1 MVISYGKCNS
11 CGRFGM
17 NRCFWYCESDTAP
30 LYMCPECY
38 SDFDNALAE
47 VEWTTLH
54 GYDEMNQF

>member
-30 LYMCPECY
+30 LYMCSECY
-38 SDFDNALAE
+38 SDFDNALEE
-47 VEWTTLH
+47 VAWTTLH
-54 GYDEMNQF
+54 GYDEMDQF